1 MKINCFTC
9 NQKTGP
15 AGASN
20 CVVDGSEQ
28 KHENQTKAPKG
39 KFWANNAPENFIA
52 VQTIAQQLLQASH
65 LLTFSHCQWHLIV
78 LLTVLQKY

>member
-15 AGASN
+15 AGASS

-65 LLTFSHCQWHLIV
+65 LLTFSHWQWHLIV

>member
-15 AGASN
+15 AGASS

-65 LLTFSHCQWHLIV
+65 LLTLAHCQWHLIV